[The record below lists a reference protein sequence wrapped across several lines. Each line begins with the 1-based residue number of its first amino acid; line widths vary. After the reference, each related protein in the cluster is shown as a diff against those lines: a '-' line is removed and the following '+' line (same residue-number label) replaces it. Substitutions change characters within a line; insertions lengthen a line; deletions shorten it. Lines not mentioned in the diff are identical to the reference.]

1 MAPSWRR
8 CVEAIALTLLAFPG
22 LGQAPIQVGGRFGQ
36 EVVSRQA
43 GVFDDS
49 LKSWPGIRIP
59 AGAVGFK
66 RYAGPSIN
74 LGFSNSFFWVRFRMH
89 NPDSVGKELLLEVE
103 NPHLNKLR
111 LFTVAPGRVRAS
123 LLTGDHF
130 PFTQRP
136 LRHPHFLFPVRVP
149 PRQTLT
155 AYLWVDK
162 HGEQVQI
169 PLRLWDRAVFEANRY
184 QLYLFA
190 GFMLGIIGLYAILSL
205 LTALFFRQ
213 KLTTYYFFYT
223 VAVWLFF
230 AAHTG
235 LGFALLWPEATWW
248 TSAARPSTVLLI
260 YVFSFLFAQEFFH
273 LSKTNRALFRY
284 TQGLLGVIGSL
295 LLILWAQHPALGW
308 FKNYWYNPVYY
319 AGDGLLRFM
328 IAVHLVAVVSLVS
341 VMGIGVL
348 VFFRTKKVEG
358 LWFALGYT
366 MLLLSGFLIVFVHAG
381 YWPDTYLT
389 QNLPLIATG
398 LETVI
403 LSILLA
409 NRFKTIYQD
418 NARISAELAGQRQR
432 NALQLLEGQRIER
445 RRLSQEL
452 HDGISLSLTN
462 VRLRL
467 SMLAEKMTGQG
478 PEVQRL
484 VDALGEVGQDVRQ
497 FSHALSPVMLERYGL
512 VDALDELVH
521 TLRGSHPGLSLSFQH
536 RAVDANAMQPLVA
549 QTLYLI
555 SLELLNNVVKYAQA
569 RRASLELTQT
579 GTLLRLDV
587 TDDGIGYDLS
597 GATTGIGLLNIEAR
611 VHLLN
616 GRFFIDRLPVGMR
629 HTVEIEA
636 QTSFFS

>member
-1 MAPSWRR
+1 
-8 CVEAIALTLLAFPG
+8 
-22 LGQAPIQVGGRFGQ
+22 
-36 EVVSRQA
+36 
-43 GVFDDS
+43 
-49 LKSWPGIRIP
+49 
-59 AGAVGFK
+59 
-66 RYAGPSIN
+66 
-74 LGFSNSFFWVRFRMH
+74 
-89 NPDSVGKELLLEVE
+89 
-103 NPHLNKLR
+103 
-111 LFTVAPGRVRAS
+111 FTVSPDGVRAS
-123 LLTGDHF
+123 ILTGDHF
-130 PFTQRP
+130 PFAQRP
-136 LRHPHFLFPVRVP
+136 LRHPHFLFPILVP
-149 PRQTLT
+149 PQQTLT

-169 PLRLWDRAVFEANRY
+169 PLRLWDKAVFETNGY
-184 QLYLFA
+184 QLHLFA
-190 GFMLGIIGLYAILSL
+190 GFMLGIIGLYTILSL
-205 LTALFFRQ
+205 FTALFFRQ
-213 KLTTYYFFYT
+213 KLTLYYFGYT
-223 VAVWLFF
+223 VVIWFF
-230 AAHTG
+230 MAAHTG
-235 LGFALLWPEATWW
+235 FGFALLWPRATWW
-248 TSAARPSTVLLI
+248 TSAARPTTVLLI
-260 YVFSFLFAQEFFH
+260 YVFSLLFAQEFFH
-273 LSKTNRALFRY
+273 LRKTYRWLYRY
-284 TQGLLGVIGSL
+284 TQGLLGVIGVL
-295 LLILWAQHPALGW
+295 LLIYWSQHPALGW

-348 VFFRTKKVEG
+348 VFFRTRKVEG
-358 LWFALGYT
+358 LWFAFGYT
-366 MLLLSGFLIVFVHAG
+366 MLLLSGFLIIFVHAG
-381 YWPDTYLT
+381 YWPDTYVT
-389 QNLPLIATG
+389 QNIPLIATG

-418 NARISAELAGQRQR
+418 NARISEELAGQRQR

-467 SMLAEKMTGQG
+467 SMLAEKLTGQG

-512 VDALDELVH
+512 VDALDELIH
-521 TLRGSHPGLSLSFQH
+521 TLQGSHPDVALSFQH
-536 RAVDANAMQPLVA
+536 RAVHTAAMQPLVA

-555 SLELLNNVVKYAQA
+555 SIELLNTVLKHAQA
-569 RRASLELTQT
+569 HRASLDLTQT
-579 GTLLRLDV
+579 GNVLRLDV
-587 TDDGIGYDLS
+587 TDDGIGYDPPDPTS
-597 GATTGIGLLNIEAR
+597 GIGLQNIEAR

-616 GRFFIDRLPVGMR
+616 GRFSIQRLPVGMR